1 MGNKLLLIIP
11 AYNEAENIE
20 RVVDNLTENY
30 QMETELSDTSYNV
43 SGALNGK
50 PLTFAFMLKAAY
62 KGQSAPLMSR
72 LSMKTFSVQ
81 HYYYADPVNFRITDE
96 TDSGETAKSKTGG
109 KQ

>member
-1 MGNKLLLIIP
+1 
-11 AYNEAENIE
+11 
-20 RVVDNLTENY
+20 
-30 QMETELSDTSYNV
+30 METELSDTSYNV

-96 TDSGETAKSKTGG
+96 TASGETAKSKTGG